1 MKSVLLI
8 GLGRY
13 GYNVSV
19 KLHDLGHD
27 VLAIDK
33 SEKRVNAA
41 LPVVTDAQIGDATDL
56 DLLKSLGIKNFE
68 VCIVAIGNDFQSSLE
83 ITSLLK
89 ELGASLV
96 VARASSDLQEK
107 LLKKIGADEVVY
119 PEKQLGD
126 WTAIRYTSDHVTDYI
141 EIDSDHSIFE
151 VTVPDAWK
159 GKTLGELDVRKKYG
173 INVLG
178 VKENGKIDFAISA
191 GCKLDGEKT
200 LMVLGKFKD
209 LKKCFKI

>member
-1 MKSVLLI
+1 M
-8 GLGRY
+8 
-13 GYNVSV
+13 
-19 KLHDLGHD
+19 
-27 VLAIDK
+27 
-33 SEKRVNAA
+33 
-41 LPVVTDAQIGDATDL
+41 
-56 DLLKSLGIKNFE
+56 
-68 VCIVAIGNDFQSSLE
+68 
-83 ITSLLK
+83 
-89 ELGASLV
+89 
-96 VARASSDLQEK
+96 
-107 LLKKIGADEVVY
+107 LKKIGADEVVY

-191 GCKLDGEKT
+191 GCKLDGDKT

>member
-8 GLGRY
+8 GLGRF
-13 GYNVSV
+13 GYNVAL

-33 SEKRVNAA
+33 SEKRVNTA

-56 DLLKSLGIKNFE
+56 DLLKSIGVKNFD
-68 VCIVAIGNDFQSSLE
+68 VCVVAIGNDFQSSLE
-83 ITSLLK
+83 ITSQLK
-89 ELGASLV
+89 ELGAKLV
-96 VARASSDLQEK
+96 VSRASGDLQEK

-119 PEKQLGD
+119 PEKQLAD
-126 WTAIRYTSDHVTDYI
+126 WTAIRYTSDHVTGYIQIDGDY
-141 EIDSDHSIFE
+141 SIFE
-151 VTVPDAWK
+151 VAIPDEWK

-178 VKENGKIDFAISA
+178 VKENGKMDPAISA
-191 GCKLDGEKT
+191 SDKLKDAQT

-209 LKKCFKI
+209 LKKCFRI

>member
-56 DLLKSLGIKNFE
+56 DLLKSLGVKNFE

-89 ELGASLV
+89 ELGAPLV

-107 LLKKIGADEVVY
+107 LLKKNRRG
-119 PEKQLGD
+119 
-126 WTAIRYTSDHVTDYI
+126 RSR
-141 EIDSDHSIFE
+141 
-151 VTVPDAWK
+151 VP
-159 GKTLGELDVRKKYG
+159 RK
-173 INVLG
+173 
-178 VKENGKIDFAISA
+178 ATRR
-191 GCKLDGEKT
+191 LDGYKVYFRPRYRLYRNRQRPFDIRSYRSRRVE
-200 LMVLGKFKD
+200 G
-209 LKKCFKI
+209 

>member
-1 MKSVLLI
+1 MTCAPAEHLRRMAQIARKSTKKKFAAFCGKFFCLN
-8 GLGRY
+8 GE
-13 GYNVSV
+13 
-19 KLHDLGHD
+19 KLH
-27 VLAIDK
+27 
-33 SEKRVNAA
+33 
-41 LPVVTDAQIGDATDL
+41 
-56 DLLKSLGIKNFE
+56 
-68 VCIVAIGNDFQSSLE
+68 
-83 ITSLLK
+83 
-89 ELGASLV
+89 
-96 VARASSDLQEK
+96 
-107 LLKKIGADEVVY
+107 KKIGADEVVY

-191 GCKLDGEKT
+191 GCKLDGDKT